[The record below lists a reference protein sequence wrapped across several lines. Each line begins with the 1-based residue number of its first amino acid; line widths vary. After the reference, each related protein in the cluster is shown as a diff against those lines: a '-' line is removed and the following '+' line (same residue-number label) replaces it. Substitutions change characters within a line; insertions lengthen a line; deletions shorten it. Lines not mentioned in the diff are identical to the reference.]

1 MSDDPTIQQGLTPPE
16 PIVEP
21 KTITIPKPEEV
32 LAKITDPDLKKFVE
46 AKPERV
52 KYYIESLEDPGVYFR
67 ALVAKSN
74 ANAKEKVAQTEA
86 KRLSDW
92 LKDLG
97 KTEEELTALAK
108 GQVPAVSPPEMEKVV
123 KERDTLKAA
132 LETKAN
138 EIVAIETRLALK
150 DALLQHRVKGLD
162 AEGLKIYEML
172 VRERYDAAL
181 KQALED
187 DEETDSVK
195 ILATTAKE
203 ILESQSKRIFT
214 DAEEE
219 TPPGSPFAPQ
229 PGRPPANPPAPA
241 KGPQFP
247 RSTVI

>member
-1 MSDDPTIQQGLTPPE
+1 MSDDPTPQQGLTPPE
-16 PIVEP
+16 SPAEP
-21 KTITIPKPEEV
+21 KTITIPRPEEV

-52 KYYIESLEDPGVYFR
+52 KYYLESLEDPGVYFR
-67 ALVAKSN
+67 ALVAKST

-86 KRLSDW
+86 KRLTDW

-108 GQVPAVSPPEMEKVV
+108 GQVPPVSAPEMDKVV
-123 KERDTLKAA
+123 KDRDSFKALLDAKELEHAA
-132 LETKAN
+132 LS
-138 EIVAIETRLALK
+138 TRLALK
-150 DALLQHRVKGLD
+150 DALLQHKVKGLD

-187 DEETDSVK
+187 DEEPDSVK
-195 ILATTAKE
+195 ILAMTAKE

-219 TPPGSPFAPQ
+219 SSPFAPQ